1 MMKLIVFV
9 DKIEAN
15 FINLFPTFSFELATN
30 YDPRVGS
37 RIIS

>member
-15 FINLFPTFSFELATN
+15 FINLFPTFSFELATS
-30 YDPRVGS
+30 VMILGLAQG
-37 RIIS
+37 